1 MILIWLL
8 LFTIIFLACSS
19 CIHSVS
25 FHLPITLQQKLSFH
39 NSISTQNST
48 EWSSQSPSPSVRG
61 ETKVRGTAWGEA
73 STGHPVIN
81 PKAKR
86 IAGKERENGTQ
97 LLLKINYASLEVQW
111 YFFFCLHKPKMFL
124 FWIFTC
130 KYIVFAERHW
140 LWYVNTFFFL
150 RPVLLS

>member
-1 MILIWLL
+1 MKFSVCWKNSHDSLSEVLTKDLAKSCNTYLFGLNNTSNCTYLKWFWFQLL

-61 ETKVRGTAWGEA
+61 ETKVRGTAWGKA

-86 IAGKERENGTQ
+86 TTGKERENGMQ
-97 LLLKINYASLEVQW
+97 LLL
-111 YFFFCLHKPKMFL
+111 
-124 FWIFTC
+124 
-130 KYIVFAERHW
+130 
-140 LWYVNTFFFL
+140 
-150 RPVLLS
+150 